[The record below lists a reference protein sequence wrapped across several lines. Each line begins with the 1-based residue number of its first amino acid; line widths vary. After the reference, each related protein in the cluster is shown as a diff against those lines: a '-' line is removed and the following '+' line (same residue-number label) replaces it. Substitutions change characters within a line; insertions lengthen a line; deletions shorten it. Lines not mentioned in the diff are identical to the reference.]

1 MIITPASASSFPDAP
16 RSIFATK
23 ELLGDWCGP
32 VRLGGHAGVIV
43 EYADDL
49 PATDTDDAVAR
60 ALVYMQ
66 AEKKVR
72 TVPLCLLQLDPS
84 DPQMRALLRAHLNN
98 PFVYVSGE
106 DWKDEGF
113 FACGVAGQAVYGIL
127 EPWRRAS
134 DHDRSWKEWVRPFRS
149 ILPLTTVFASHTEPK
164 RCPKRNR
171 GWGCSGELYGLETGE
186 EGKHKAD
193 AHYLNP
199 KRGCAFLLDA
209 DTMLL
214 PWPGGPCIWRR
225 VPTEEEANAF

>member
-1 MIITPASASSFPDAP
+1 M
-16 RSIFATK
+16 
-23 ELLGDWCGP
+23 
-32 VRLGGHAGVIV
+32 IV

-49 PATDTDDAVAR
+49 PATDTDDAVAL

-72 TVPLCLLQLDPS
+72 PVPLCLLQLDPL
-84 DPQMRALLRAHLNN
+84 DLQVRALLRAHLNN
-98 PFVYVSGE
+98 PLVYVSGE

-134 DHDRSWKEWVRPFRS
+134 DHDSSWKEWVRPFRS
-149 ILPLTTVFASHTEPK
+149 FIPLTTVDVSYTESK

-171 GWGCSGELYGLETGE
+171 GWGYLGQVYGLETGE
-186 EGKHKAD
+186 EGKQKAD
-193 AHYLNP
+193 AYFQ
-199 KRGCAFLLDA
+199 KMGCAFLLDA

-225 VPTEEEANAF
+225 VPTKEEDNAFR

>member
-16 RSIFATK
+16 RSVFATR

-49 PATDTDDAVAR
+49 PATDTDDAVAL
-60 ALVYMQ
+60 ALVYMR

-72 TVPLCLLQLDPS
+72 TVPLCLLQLDPL
-84 DPQMRALLRAHLNN
+84 DLQVRALLRAHLNS
-98 PFVYVSGE
+98 PLVYVSEE

-127 EPWRRAS
+127 EPWIRNPDQLS
-134 DHDRSWKEWVRPFRS
+134 SHEWVRTLRS
-149 ILPLTTVFASHTEPK
+149 FVPSTTVFVSYAEAK

-171 GWGCSGELYGLETGE
+171 GWGCSGHVYGLETGE

-193 AHYLNP
+193 AYYLD
-199 KRGCAFLLDA
+199 RGCAFLLDA

-214 PWPGGPCIWRR
+214 PWPGGPRIWRR
-225 VPTEEEANAF
+225 DAAEGAPPR

>member
-1 MIITPASASSFPDAP
+1 M
-16 RSIFATK
+16 
-23 ELLGDWCGP
+23 
-32 VRLGGHAGVIV
+32 IV

-72 TVPLCLLQLDPS
+72 TVPLCLLQLDPL
-84 DPQMRALLRAHLNN
+84 DLQVRALLRAHLDN
-98 PFVYVSGE
+98 PIVYVSGE

-134 DHDRSWKEWVRPFRS
+134 DHDSSWKEWVRPFRS
-149 ILPLTTVFASHTEPK
+149 FIPLTTVDVSYTESK

-171 GWGCSGELYGLETGE
+171 GWGYLGQVYGLETGE
-186 EGKHKAD
+186 EGKQKAD
-193 AHYLNP
+193 AYYLEQ
-199 KRGCAFLLDA
+199 KGCAFLLDA

-225 VPTEEEANAF
+225 VPTKEETNAF